1 MFATTLRCYALAAA
15 MVVAGPLPGLAHGSD
30 FAAERKLYQAAQA
43 DLKHGRSAAFAAKRR
58 QLSGYPLRAYLD
70 YREIRRRLSR
80 TQPGEILDFRSTWA
94 GSEVG
99 ERLYSEWLMSLRR
112 RGDWNNLAHYY
123 EPQQD
128 PQMQCAYARALYRS
142 GDHEAA
148 FREVPKLWLIG
159 TSQHQECDP
168 VFEVWT
174 GQHRHTQEQVWR
186 RIELAYAANRRGLAH
201 YLFRF
206 LDVSERGAT
215 QEFDRVH
222 LRPSRIGTQGRY
234 QKDDVATRRI
244 VGHGIARM
252 ARSNPE
258 QAASLWRQYQKTLN
272 FGEELRKHIEGKLLL
287 ELART
292 DKTGLLVQAHELPL
306 GEDDRLF
313 REVTLSLLRQRAW
326 AAAFERLASVTP
338 GVMDEAARRYWL
350 WLAAS
355 RQPFLSAEDQLIADQ
370 AANELAKSRSYYGFL
385 LAHQL
390 GLAPNFRHQPIVLG
404 QAGMERLSELP
415 SAMIVLELFALG
427 EVSSARRELAY
438 VAKKLEPEDAR
449 LLIKRVS
456 ELGWMSEAM
465 MVAPRG
471 GAADDLEL
479 RFPLAFEHLYRQA
492 ATRTG
497 LPLPLLLG
505 LSRQES
511 LFRMDA
517 RSSAGARGLMQLMPA
532 TARSVARRMG
542 RSPVAATDLYRPT
555 LNIELGSYYLAEI
568 LGKMGGNRALAAAS
582 YNAGQGN
589 LNRWRK
595 AYGGQPIDL
604 FIESIRFR
612 ETREY
617 VKSVLAFTAVY
628 AWKLGLDPPF
638 LNQAEMKFGAGL
650 HPARNIHPARADDRT
665 AG

>member
-1 MFATTLRCYALAAA
+1 MFATTLRRYAMAVALAAA
-15 MVVAGPLPGLAHGSD
+15 GALPGLAHGND

-43 DLKHGRSAAFAAKRR
+43 DLKHGRSTAFAAKRKH
-58 QLSGYPLRAYLD
+58 LNGYPLRAYLD

-94 GSEVG
+94 GSEVS

-123 EPQQD
+123 EPQPD

-142 GDHEAA
+142 DDHEAA

-168 VFEVWT
+168 IFEVWT
-174 GQHRHTQEQVWR
+174 DQRRYTQEQVWQ

-206 LDVSERGAT
+206 LDAAGRGAT

-222 LRPSRIGTQGRY
+222 LRPSRIGTLSRY
-234 QKDDVATRRI
+234 QKDDTVTRST
-244 VGHGIARM
+244 VGHGIVRM

-258 QAASLWRQYQKTLN
+258 QAASLWRQYQNTLS
-272 FGEELRKHIEGKLLL
+272 FGEARRKRIEKALLL
-287 ELART
+287 ELARADQT
-292 DKTGLLVQAHELPL
+292 SLFAQPHALPL
-306 GEDDRLF
+306 GADERLF

-326 AAAFERLASVTP
+326 AAAFERLASVRP
-338 GVMDEAARRYWL
+338 GVMDEAERRYWL
-350 WLAAS
+350 WLAAH
-355 RQPFLSAEDQLIADQ
+355 RQPSLSTEDQLIADQ
-370 AANELAKSRSYYGFL
+370 AANELAASRSYYGFL

-390 GLAPNFRHQPIVLG
+390 GLAPNFRHQPIVLS
-404 QAGMERLSELP
+404 QAEIKRLRELP

-427 EVSSARRELAY
+427 EVSSARRELTY
-438 VAKKLEPEDAR
+438 VAKKLEPEDAP

-465 MVAPRG
+465 INASRG
-471 GAADDLEL
+471 GAADDLDL

-517 RSSAGARGLMQLMPA
+517 RSAAGARGLMQLMPA

-542 RSPVAATDLYRPT
+542 RSPAAATDLYRPT
-555 LNIELGSYYLAEI
+555 LNIELGSYFLAEI
-568 LGKMGGNRALAAAS
+568 LGELGGNRALAAAA

-589 LNRWRK
+589 VNRWRK

-617 VKSVLAFTAVY
+617 VKSVLAFAAVY
-628 AWKLGLDPPF
+628 AWKLGLDLPF
-638 LNQAEMKFGAGL
+638 LNQAEMEFGPGLYREPSANPPEVVDRPAG
-650 HPARNIHPARADDRT
+650 
-665 AG
+665 